1 MINFIILIAK
11 YCLFASN
18 YKMLRL
24 TSEGFFLNCYM
35 KERKEAEHFI
45 GLA

>member
-11 YCLFASN
+11 YSLFASK

-24 TSEGFFLNCYM
+24 TSAFFNYYM